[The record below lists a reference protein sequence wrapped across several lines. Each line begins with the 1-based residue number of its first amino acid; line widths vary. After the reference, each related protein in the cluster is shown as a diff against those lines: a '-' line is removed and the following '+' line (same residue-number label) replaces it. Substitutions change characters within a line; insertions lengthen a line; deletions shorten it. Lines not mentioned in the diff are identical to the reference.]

1 MRRFFRPIPLAI
13 TTVVALSIYALV
25 GFFLLPYIIKS
36 YVFPKASEQLQRPV
50 FAKEVAVNPFT
61 LSLQLTEFE
70 IQEKDSTPFIGFQD
84 FYINVEAISLIR
96 RAYVFDTIRFVIPFV
111 SVKVAKD
118 GLVNLAELIPPSDP
132 SIPPEPPK
140 ETETPSEIP
149 AVEIGRFEISQGVVE
164 FLDQSKR
171 KPFSLDIVPIN
182 IVLNNFYTKPGGENA
197 YAFTA
202 ELGKDKTVSWEGR
215 ISVEP
220 IQSEGRLSFRG
231 LSLPILFRY
240 VQENFQFAIAEGTF
254 AADGRYR
261 LDAGI
266 SPPNLTL
273 TDASLELADVAIV
286 EQDKPDPVVTLPSLK
301 VDGIQLDLRARN
313 LSIGS
318 FTVADAVWE
327 AWLNADGTVN
337 YQSLFSPVKAESAP
351 PQPASLPSVHTS
363 PTPAKEQPWKVTL
376 KEATLKNHAVHFE
389 DRSLA
394 SPMRADITGLT
405 ARTHDVKVPL
415 HEPIPLSVELT
426 LNESGKLKTDGQIAV
441 TPFQADLTLGLNRIA
456 IRPFQPYFEKFARV
470 AVDSGDIDLDG
481 RLHVALEHP
490 NAPLL
495 TYRGNFGIRELAI
508 SDRDQGLPVAS
519 WKHLQLK
526 QIALAVDPTAV
537 TIEEVG
543 LDQPAVRLT
552 KHSDGQL
559 NLSKLRPQPE
569 SAAQASAAPARSPKK
584 GAPLS
589 VAVKT
594 VKLLTGS
601 ATFVDESIQPTVRT
615 GIHDLTGTVKGLSS
629 KELAKAD
636 VEISGRVDKVAPLK
650 ISGRINP
657 LTENAFTDLSIKL
670 ENVDLTTAAPYSGK
684 FAGYPIRKGKLFLDL
699 AYKVSQKQL
708 EAENKVAIEQFTFG
722 EKTNSPD
729 ATSLPVPLAVALLK
743 DRNGRIDID
752 LPIRGDLSDP
762 DFRYGKVVI
771 SALLNLLTK
780 MVASPFALVGSLIP
794 GGGTG
799 EDLQFF
805 EFVPGS
811 AESSAEESKK
821 ADALTKALAE
831 RPGLRLEITG
841 AADPVRD
848 RQALGLRKLSA
859 ELSARWNRDRGK
871 PPTNAEPIP
880 PDEEKRLIRDL
891 YERRQSK
898 AGQSEAALKPGS
910 PARPPTVD
918 EMKQELVAAMPP
930 DEEALRQLAHQRAEA
945 IRNQLTGEGKL
956 PGERVYLVDEDITA
970 SEHEKVRSRLA
981 ITAS

>member
-1 MRRFFRPIPLAI
+1 MRKFFRPIPLAI
-13 TTVVALSIYALV
+13 STAVFLLAYTLA
-25 GFFLLPYIIKS
+25 GFFLLPYVIKS
-36 YVFPKASEQLQRPV
+36 YVFPKVSDQLQRPV
-50 FAKEVAVNPFT
+50 IAKEVEVNPFT
-61 LSLQLTEFE
+61 LSLRLGGFE
-70 IQEKDSTPFIGFQD
+70 IQEKDQTPLLGFDEFFINFQ
-84 FYINVEAISLIR
+84 AISLIR

-118 GLVNLAELIPPSDP
+118 GRVNLAHLIPQSEA
-132 SIPPEPPK
+132 PEA
-140 ETETPSEIP
+140 TEPAQEADGSSGIP
-149 AVEIGRFEISQGVVE
+149 AVQIGRFEIAQGIVE
-164 FLDQSKR
+164 FLDESKR

-182 IVLNNFYTKPGGENA
+182 IVLNNFHTKPGGDNT

-202 ELGKDKTVSWEGR
+202 ELGKDKTLSWEGKA
-215 ISVEP
+215 SLEP
-220 IQSEGRLSFRG
+220 IQSEGKLSFRG
-231 LSLPILFRY
+231 LQLPVLWKY
-240 VQENFQFAIAEGTF
+240 LQENFRFTIAKGTL

-261 LDAGI
+261 IDASV
-266 SPPNLTL
+266 SPPNVT
-273 TDASLELADVAIV
+273 LADGALHIADVTLV
-286 EQDKPDPVVTLPSLK
+286 EQGGLDPLITIPSLN
-301 VDGIQLDLRARN
+301 VDGIQLDLRKRDV
-313 LSIGS
+313 SIS
-318 FTVADAVWE
+318 SITVADGSWT
-327 AWLNADGTVN
+327 AWMNADGTVN
-337 YQSLFSPVKAESAP
+337 YQSLFSPVATEPSPSPA
-351 PQPASLPSVHTS
+351 QPAPQ
-363 PTPAKEQPWKVTL
+363 AGKDKPWTIAL
-376 KEATLKNHAVHFE
+376 KEAALKNHAIHFE
-389 DRSLA
+389 DRSLS
-394 SPMRADITGLT
+394 SPMRAEISGLS
-405 ARTHDVKVPL
+405 ARTHDVKVPIT
-415 HEPIPLSVELT
+415 EPIPLSLELT
-426 LNESGKLKTDGQIAV
+426 LNETGRIKVDGPIV
-441 TPFQADLTLGLNRIA
+441 VNPFDADLTLGLKHVA
-456 IRPFQPYFEKFARV
+456 IKPFVPYFEKTALV

-481 RLHVALEHP
+481 RLHLALEHP

-495 TYRGNFGIRELAI
+495 TYRGNFGIRDLAVA
-508 SDRDQGLPVAS
+508 DRDQGLPVVS
-519 WKHLQLK
+519 WKQLQLK

-543 LDQPAVRLT
+543 LDQPAVRLI
-552 KHSDGQL
+552 KHADGQL
-559 NLSKLRPQPE
+559 NLSKLRPQ
-569 SAAQASAAPARSPKK
+569 SAGDAPAPATASRSPKK
-584 GAPLS
+584 DTPPS

-594 VKLLTGS
+594 VKLLKGS

-615 GIHDLTGTVKGLSS
+615 GIHDLTGTIKGLSS
-629 KELAKAD
+629 KEVAKAE

-657 LTENAFTDLSIKL
+657 LSENAFTDLSIKF

-805 EFVPGS
+805 EFTPGS
-811 AESSAEESKK
+811 AESSGEESKK

-841 AADPVRD
+841 TADPVRD
-848 RQALGLRKLSA
+848 RQALGLQKLSA

-898 AGQSEAALKPGS
+898 AGQAEAALKPGS
-910 PARPPTVD
+910 PARPPTVE

-930 DEEALRQLAHQRAEA
+930 DEEALRKLAHQRAEA